1 MMLFFMRHTIVDIL
15 LLFLMAYACYMPEVF
30 LFTDTQLL
38 PKWYLLIAASLVWI
52 LWRVFRSGK
61 GGRENVSALAHRIK
75 DILVAAVVL
84 ECCYVAYRIAANG
97 MSPIGEFGTFD
108 NPAGLAVCMSIA
120 LPVTI
125 DRMMEQEGYV
135 RKALYAFAS
144 LCIGAVVIL
153 SKSRTGIICLA
164 MYGIIYLFVYMKCRK
179 WMKACAL
186 IVISAMVVIFVLSNK
201 KASSSG
207 RFFILQNTFELI
219 REKTF
224 LGYGHEGF
232 ERNYMCK
239 QAEFFAQHKNSEYS
253 MLADEMQHPLNEFA
267 YVWVNYGVAAP
278 IAMML
283 LFVCPLVV
291 GIRKRNR
298 LLLTLQLPAL
308 AVCVF
313 SLFSYPFH
321 YPLPW
326 CIMAIDILAC
336 ARTIGLRFRKKS
348 WMRVLVCLLSILL
361 LAGVSCDIWH
371 EYKWKKAWKDLCYG
385 KKDALSEYAQLLP
398 YFRSNSYFLYNYAY
412 ALFSREQYAESLAV
426 GQRCKNYWDGYNL
439 QLLMGDACR
448 MAKRHDEAIMHY
460 DMANNMCPSR
470 LAPLEGLYLA
480 YSESGQENERIRTA
494 ERIKKHEVKVESYD
508 SQRIKEHCK

>member
-1 MMLFFMRHTIVDIL
+1 MRLCAIDIL
-15 LLFLMAYACYMPEVF
+15 LLFFMAYACFMPEVF
-30 LFTDTQLL
+30 LFTDTLLL
-38 PKWYLLIAASLVWI
+38 PKWYLLIVTVLGWI
-52 LWRVFRSGK
+52 LWQVCKRQQYAEKCCVNFINWTK
-61 GGRENVSALAHRIK
+61 DAL
-75 DILVAAVVL
+75 ILAAVF
-84 ECCYVAYRIAANG
+84 ECCFVAYRITING

-120 LPVTI
+120 LPVAI

-164 MYGIIYLFVYMKCRK
+164 MYGIIYLFVYMNCKLWIKCAVLIFISVL
-179 WMKACAL
+179 AC
-186 IVISAMVVIFVLSNK
+186 VYVTSNK
-201 KASSSG
+201 KDSTSG
-207 RFFILQNTFELI
+207 RMFILQNTFELI

-308 AVCVF
+308 AVFVF

-326 CIMAIDILAC
+326 CVMATDLLVCINMVGWKCKMERLGIQFAVC
-336 ARTIGLRFRKKS
+336 AFCVLMFIGLGFDAWK
-348 WMRVLVCLLSILL
+348 
-361 LAGVSCDIWH
+361 
-371 EYKWKKAWKDLCYG
+371 EYKWKQAWKDLCLE
-385 KKDALSEYAQLLP
+385 KKDALSEYAQLFP
-398 YFRSNSYFLYNYAY
+398 YFSSNSYFLYNYTY
-412 ALFSREQYAESLAV
+412 ALFSEGRYMEAFDMGKCCQ
-426 GQRCKNYWDGYNL
+426 NYWNGYNL

-448 MAKRHDEAIMHY
+448 MAKNYDDAITHY
-460 DMANNMCPSR
+460 SHANNMCPSR
-470 LAPLEGLYLA
+470 LAPLEGLYLV
-480 YSESGQENERIRTA
+480 YDESDQEDKRIQIA
-494 ERIKKHEVKVESYD
+494 ERIQKHEVKVQSYD
-508 SQRIKEHCK
+508 TQRIKTTCK